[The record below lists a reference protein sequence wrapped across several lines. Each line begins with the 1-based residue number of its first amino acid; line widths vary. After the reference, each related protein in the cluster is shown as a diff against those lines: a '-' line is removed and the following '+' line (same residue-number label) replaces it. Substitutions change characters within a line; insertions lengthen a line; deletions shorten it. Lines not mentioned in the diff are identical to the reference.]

1 MSNNAPEP
9 SITEFLAFTTVFMAV
24 ILTLAYKYELSQ
36 LTVLV
41 SSAVA
46 GWYARRIINSFK
58 KLMLFLLTVINNWA
72 KK

>member
-1 MSNNAPEP
+1 
-9 SITEFLAFTTVFMAV
+9 MAV

-36 LTVLV
+36 FTVLA
-41 SSAVA
+41 SSAIA